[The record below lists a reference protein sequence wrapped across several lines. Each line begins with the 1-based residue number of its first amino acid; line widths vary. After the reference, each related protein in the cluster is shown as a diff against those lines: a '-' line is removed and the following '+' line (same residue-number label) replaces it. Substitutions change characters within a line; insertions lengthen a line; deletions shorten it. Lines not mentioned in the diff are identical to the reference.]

1 MSPTTHAGNSCPSP
15 LPGQIPLQNNPNP
28 APINPTIAPTD
39 ELYEGGVV
47 VDSHEVETRTHRTR
61 TTLRE
66 AEGSQKVV
74 VRGDLVLP
82 LAEPI
87 EIGEVFIN
95 FDEDHHAHFL
105 VDARIM
111 EDPKLCDAFMADVFD
126 AFADLLPG
134 GSFDSKQQ
142 PEEDFSRVSIFT
154 VDQMKREVQKQGKQ
168 PFLLQD
174 HIARNSITLMV
185 GDSGL
190 GKSPFNYELGICIAS
205 GLPFLGIQTVQGR
218 VLYLDY
224 EDDINQMILL
234 AETISHKLGLPGPPD
249 TFQFWSPAMSESES
263 DPLKLIRVFRPDLT
277 IIDTISAAYPK
288 AEIQNDSVTDLY
300 NECRETDSAVLF
312 VHHLKKDSSDE
323 DSSFDLDLDRPTTV
337 RDFQC
342 VRGASALYNN
352 AYLRLKLIRARKND
366 DDWAFIVRGY
376 RRGQGHIPTLSVGRV
391 VNENGEPVGHY
402 RLGGL
407 ARLSSRH
414 REVFLELPD
423 RFRWKDLGD
432 LFKGNGSKT
441 AFLSACEGVG
451 LLRSKKDG
459 DYYVKHPDWRTL

>member
-1 MSPTTHAGNSCPSP
+1 MSPTTHAGNSNPSP
-15 LPGQIPLQNNPNP
+15 LPEQFPLQNNPNP
-28 APINPTIAPTD
+28 APINPNIASTD
-39 ELYEGGVV
+39 ELYEGGVL
-47 VDSHEVETRTHRTR
+47 VDSLEVETSSHRAR

-66 AEGSQKVV
+66 LEGSQRVV
-74 VRGDLVLP
+74 VPGDFVFP
-82 LAEPI
+82 PVEPI
-87 EIGEVFIN
+87 EIGQVLID
-95 FDEDHHAHFL
+95 FDEDHHAHFW

-111 EDPKLCDAFMADVFD
+111 EDPKLCDAFMAAVFEEYG
-126 AFADLLPG
+126 DLIPR
-134 GSFDSKQQ
+134 GSFDSKQ
-142 PEEDFSRVSIFT
+142 PEDFSNVSIFT

-205 GLPFLGIQTVQGR
+205 GLPFLGIPTVQGR

-224 EDDINQMILL
+224 EDDISQMILL
-234 AETISHKLGLPGPPD
+234 AETISQKLGLPGPPD
-249 TFQFWSPAMSESES
+249 TFRFWSPAMSESDP
-263 DPLKLIRVFRPDLT
+263 DPLKLIRGFRPDLT

-288 AEIQNDSVTDLY
+288 AEMQNDSVTELY
-300 NECRETDSAVLF
+300 NQCRETGSAVEF

-391 VNENGEPVGHY
+391 LNENGEPTGHY

-414 REVFLELPD
+414 REILGELPD

-451 LLRSKKDG
+451 LLKSRKDG